1 MEFLQAMP
9 TAGFAYAFLT
19 NLIRRREHRGMRGRS
34 LFGSFRYRFFLSPK
48 IAGKRSPTPN
58 LLYLYY
64 VKVIKFSMI
73 TNTNTQ
79 MKTNQYPFAQE
90 LITDTQG
97 NIRKVIIDFQ
107 DYLRLLEV
115 IEDEGLILAIKE
127 VQQEIPLNINE
138 ALAELERE

>member
-1 MEFLQAMP
+1 MP
-9 TAGFAYAFLT
+9 LAGFST
-19 NLIRRREHRGMRGRS
+19 RRTSRS
-34 LFGSFRYRFFLSPK
+34 PTHTEDFAGDRFFLSRK
-48 IAGKRSPTPN
+48 VAVKQSLTLN

>member
-1 MEFLQAMP
+1 V
-9 TAGFAYAFLT
+9 
-19 NLIRRREHRGMRGRS
+19 I
-34 LFGSFRYRFFLSPK
+34 FGSFRYRFFLSPK

-97 NIRKVIIDFQ
+97 NTALPAAMRYILKAESTVGDRSF
-107 DYLRLLEV
+107 YLTE
-115 IEDEGLILAIKE
+115 
-127 VQQEIPLNINE
+127 
-138 ALAELERE
+138 

>member
-1 MEFLQAMP
+1 MMIL
-9 TAGFAYAFLT
+9 LWW
-19 NLIRRREHRGMRGRS
+19 LSCDR
-34 LFGSFRYRFFLSPK
+34 GSFGYHFFVSRK
-48 IAGKRSPTPN
+48 VAAKRSPTQN

-73 TNTNTQ
+73 TSTNTQ
-79 MKTNQYPFAQE
+79 MKIDQYPFAQE

-97 NIRKVIIDFQ
+97 NIRKVIIDFP

-127 VQQEIPLNINE
+127 VQQETPLNINE

>member
-1 MEFLQAMP
+1 MP
-9 TAGFAYAFLT
+9 TYGGQLLET
-19 NLIRRREHRGMRGRS
+19 LRERLRTMEISVGD
-34 LFGSFRYRFFLSPK
+34 RFFVSRK
-48 IAGKRSPTPN
+48 VAAKRSPTPN

-79 MKTNQYPFAQE
+79 MKTNQYPFAEE

-127 VQQEIPLNINE
+127 VQQETPLNINE

>member
-1 MEFLQAMP
+1 MLRERLTLEILQAI
-9 TAGFAYAFLT
+9 AFFV
-19 NLIRRREHRGMRGRS
+19 S
-34 LFGSFRYRFFLSPK
+34 CK
-48 IAGKRSPTPN
+48 VVAKRSPTPN

-64 VKVIKFSMI
+64 VKVIKFSII

-107 DYLRLLEV
+107 DYLRLLEA
-115 IEDEGLILAIKE
+115 IEDEGLILAMKE
-127 VQQEIPLNINE
+127 VQQETPLNINE
-138 ALAELERE
+138 ALAELER

>member
-1 MEFLQAMP
+1 MP
-9 TAGFAYAFLT
+9 GLGFPT
-19 NLIRRREHRGMRGRS
+19 H
-34 LFGSFRYRFFLSPK
+34 FLSYAK
-48 IAGKRSPTPN
+48 AQRRKGREESDGILVSRKVVEKRSPTPN

-73 TNTNTQ
+73 TSTNTQ
-79 MKTNQYPFAQE
+79 MKSSEYPFAQE

-97 NIRKVIIDFQ
+97 NIRKVIIDFE
-107 DYLRLLEV
+107 DYLRLLEA

-127 VQQEIPLNINE
+127 VQQERPLNINE